1 MNDFMLH
8 TPTRIIFGKGA
19 EQRAGALIRE
29 YGYKKPLLYYGGGSI
44 RRTGLYDTVTASLKE
59 AGLEFAEL
67 SGVQPNPTVAFCEK
81 TVDFLREHDCDFI
94 LAVGGGSVIDS
105 AKMAAHCVRTGVK
118 PWDYTTKKAA
128 PTDSLPVGVILTI
141 SATGSETSDSA
152 VLTNT
157 ALGLKRGLSSDA
169 NRPLFALMDPELTY
183 SLPPYQTACGVVDI
197 MMHTLERYMCVSG
210 GSELIDRMAEG
221 LLKSVVSAGRIAMAE
236 PENYDARASLMLAGS
251 YSHNGML
258 GVGREY
264 KMVAHA
270 LEHEM
275 SAVDD
280 RIAHGAGLAVVWPAY
295 ARWLLQNGLAV
306 SRLAQLA
313 VRVWNADMDFAHPED
328 TARAGVQAAARFFTG
343 LGMPD
348 TLRALGLDETAIPV
362 MAGRATAAGPV
373 KSYRPITEKDAED
386 IYRLCL

>member
-8 TPTRIIFGKGA
+8 TPTRMIFGRGV
-19 EQRAGALIRE
+19 ERRAGALIKE
-29 YGYKKPLLYYGGGSI
+29 YGFRKPLLYYGGGSI
-44 RRTGLYDTVTASLKE
+44 RRTGLYDTLTASLRE
-59 AGLEFAEL
+59 AGLDFAEL
-67 SGVQPNPTVAFCEK
+67 GGVQPNPTVEFCEE
-81 TVDFLREHDCDFI
+81 TVAFLRENGCGFI

-105 AKMAAHCVRTGVK
+105 AKVAAHCVRTGMR
-118 PWDYTTKKAA
+118 PWDYVTKKCA
-128 PTDSLPVGVILTI
+128 PADSLPVGVVLTI
-141 SATGSETSDSA
+141 SATGSETSESA
-152 VLTNT
+152 VLTNK
-157 ALGLKRGLSSDA
+157 ALGLKRGLNIDE

-183 SLPPYQTACGVVDI
+183 TLPPYQTACGAVDI

-221 LLKSVVSAGRIAMAE
+221 LLKSVVTAGRTAMAE
-236 PENYDARASLMLAGS
+236 PENYDARAALMLAGS
-251 YSHNGML
+251 YSHNGAL
-258 GVGREY
+258 GAGREY

-280 RIAHGAGLAVVWPAY
+280 HIAHGAGLAVAWPAY
-295 ARWLLQNGLAV
+295 ADWLLQNGLAV

-313 VRVWNADMDFAHPED
+313 VRVWNADMDFAHPEQ
-328 TARAGVQAAARFFTG
+328 TARTGVEAAKRFFAS
-343 LGMPD
+343 LGMPATFRD
-348 TLRALGLDETAIPV
+348 LGLDEGTIPV
-362 MAGRATAAGPV
+362 MAGRATDAGPL